1 MLNNITSKLYI
12 LINCKGV
19 GKMSIN
25 TREFYSILASK
36 MEASAIREILKL
48 VQNPEVISLAGGMP
62 DPTTFPTEE
71 LNEVVKQILAKNS
84 ACALQY
90 SSTEG
95 LTELREFILNW
106 LDEAKEKAGLD
117 NIMIT
122 SGSQQGLDLVSKVL
136 LDPGDTLIVELPSY
150 LAALNAFRS
159 YGGEMAGIPMDDE
172 GMQIDILEETL
183 AKLKNDG
190 KKVKFIYTISNF
202 QNPAGVTMSL
212 ARRKKILEVAK
223 KYEVLI
229 LEDNPYDKLRFEGE
243 PIPSIYSLDNEGY
256 VISLGTFSK
265 ILCPGLRLAW
275 ILGNK
280 EIIDKLVIMKQA
292 TDLCTTVLNQ
302 LIAYEYCCQNDI
314 DKNIESNV
322 EIYRRK
328 RNAMLEALDKYF
340 PVEVTWTKP
349 QGGFFVFATLPEYID
364 TGEMFKEAIEE
375 NVAYVP
381 GGPFFADGKGQ
392 NTMRLSF
399 CFPSVED
406 IDEGIK
412 RLGKIIKKRIKN

>member
-1 MLNNITSKLYI
+1 MSLNTE
-12 LINCKGV
+12 
-19 GKMSIN
+19 
-25 TREFYSILASK
+25 EFYSILASK
-36 MEASAIREILKL
+36 MKASAIREILKL

-62 DPTTFPTEE
+62 DPATFPTEE
-71 LNEVVKQILAKNS
+71 LNEVVKQILVKNS

-106 LDEAKEKAGLD
+106 LDEAREKAGLD

-136 LDPGDTLIVELPSY
+136 LNPGDTLIVELPSY

-159 YGGEMAGIPMDDE
+159 YGGEMVGIPMDDE

-183 AKLKNDG
+183 TKLKNDG

-212 ARRKKILEVAK
+212 ARRKKILEVAQK
-223 KYEVLI
+223 FEVFI

-280 EIIDKLVIMKQA
+280 EIIEKLVIMKQA

-302 LIAYEYCCQNDI
+302 LIAYEYCSQNDI
-314 DKNIESNV
+314 DENIESNV
-322 EIYRRK
+322 GIYRRK

-349 QGGFFVFATLPEYID
+349 QGGFFVVATLPEYID

-412 RLGKIIKKRIKN
+412 RLGKVIKKRIKK